1 MTLVQ
6 EALARLRAD
15 QASGALEE
23 LCASQHIAVLMLH
36 GSVLR
41 DAALA
46 RDLDLAYCFERG
58 VRGDEFAV
66 ATAFIARYGD
76 HVDLM
81 PLDRAGAVAKFG
93 ALNYGEPLVER
104 VPEMVARLRIA
115 AFGQYRDEEPFRR
128 AALERLAHGS

>member
-1 MTLVQ
+1 MTSVQ

-23 LCASQHIAVLMLH
+23 LCA
-36 GSVLR
+36 
-41 DAALA
+41 
-46 RDLDLAYCFERG
+46 
-58 VRGDEFAV
+58 
-66 ATAFIARYGD
+66 FITRYGD
-76 HVDLM
+76 RVDLM

-104 VPEMVARLRIA
+104 VPEMLARLRIA